1 MLFETDGLNHDHLH
15 HLLWCHCYNRPLK
28 YGKSKC
34 FDTHT
39 DTVETLSP
47 PTMGGFRTTVST
59 CSEWMESNTKEMW
72 FYPPRTECITHW
84 TQHHDLEWQ
93 KARGDTFKL
102 HGKCTIIVVT
112 TMVRFSTE
120 ESLETCGSRIF
131 TNREYSFQYP
141 ICEEKTV
148 GRWGIP
154 TGWRDKKWACRRDT
168 YYRKLQW
175 CRLIKITRFPEAC
188 CLYPKV
194 QLK

>member
-1 MLFETDGLNHDHLH
+1 MENQNALTPT
-15 HLLWCHCYNRPLK
+15 RIQLK
-28 YGKSKC
+28 
-34 FDTHT
+34 H
-39 DTVETLSP
+39 SP

-59 CSEWMESNTKEMW
+59 SSEWMESNTKEMW

-84 TQHHDLEWQ
+84 DQHHDLEWQ

-102 HGKCTIIVVT
+102 HGKCTMIVVT

-141 ICEEKTV
+141 ICKEKTV

-154 TGWRDKKWACRRDT
+154 TGWRDKKWACRRDK

-175 CRLIKITRFPEAC
+175 RRLIKITRFPEAC

-194 QLK
+194 QLKQQGMSRLLMWPGQTGVIQALSRDV